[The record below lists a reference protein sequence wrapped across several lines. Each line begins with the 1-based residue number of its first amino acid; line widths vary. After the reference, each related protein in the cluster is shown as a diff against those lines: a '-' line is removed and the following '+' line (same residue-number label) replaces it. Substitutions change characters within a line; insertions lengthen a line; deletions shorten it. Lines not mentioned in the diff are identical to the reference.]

1 MGPPGG
7 VRQVAFLF
15 LVKSV
20 FAPVFGIVDNVT
32 GDVVIGCFVADDVFP
47 VVALPEFSHKLPGPM
62 FDE

>member
-20 FAPVFGIVDNVT
+20 FAPVFGVIDDVT
-32 GDVVIGCFVADDVFP
+32 GDVVVGRFVADDVFP
-47 VVALPEFSHKLPGPM
+47 VVALPEFSHKLSWPM

>member
-15 LVKSV
+15 LVKTV
-20 FAPVFGIVDNVT
+20 FAPVSRIVDDVT
-32 GDVVIGCFVADDVFP
+32 GDVVEGRFVADDVLP
-47 VVALPEFSHKLPGPM
+47 VVALPEFSHKLSWTM